1 MRPSH
6 VLGMLLG
13 LSFAAARTAAQE
25 PDAGKDAAKAAA
37 VDLYGDP
44 LPPGAVA
51 RLGSAR
57 LRQAYLRS
65 LCFTRD
71 GRILISAHLDYPKA
85 VWHLWHGKTGKLIRR
100 IDPSIA

>member
-44 LPPGAVA
+44 LPSNQK
-51 RLGSAR
+51 LSGSR
-57 LRQAYLRS
+57 TKSRMQS
-65 LCFTRD
+65 T
-71 GRILISAHLDYPKA
+71 
-85 VWHLWHGKTGKLIRR
+85 
-100 IDPSIA
+100 